1 MSETT
6 NDSSP
11 KLIEADTNMPTRL
24 ILDIGAADG
33 SMATKYHD
41 GRNFEGNEYYIGIDS
56 GYEEVVHDQPV
67 TEAHPQISL
76 HDRLSSQSRIADKK
90 HGEGRAQFLAA
101 KANALPFKSESI
113 QEITLGNFLGAPVR
127 PGVILDTLSEAHRVI
142 QEGGEL
148 VISENNTPLDP
159 ELAKLALL
167 ESGFIVKESY
177 GTSQDLDAYNEQVKK
192 RGVFVEFSY
201 SLAERYI
208 YIAQKASPK
217 ELEQERIR
225 LGGAVDKERLMTLL
239 MTVMYSIEFA
249 KEWLNF
255 VDDIPYLNKTTS
267 DSKGQGVTTEKKYSE
282 RVSPGIVN
290 LVGKAILDHIVA
302 RSTGKRPHK
311 D

>member
-6 NDSSP
+6 HNSSP
-11 KLIEADTNMPTRL
+11 KLIEVDTNRPTRL

-33 SMATKYHD
+33 SIATKYHD
-41 GRNFEGNEYYIGIDS
+41 GRNFEGDEYYIGIDG
-56 GYEEVVHDQPV
+56 GYEEIVPDQPV
-67 TEAHPQISL
+67 TDPDSRMSL

-90 HGEGRAQFLAA
+90 HGEGQAQFLAA
-101 KANALPFKSESI
+101 KANALPFKGGSI
-113 QEITLGNFLGAPVR
+113 DEVTLGNFLGAPVS
-127 PGVILDTLSEAHRVI
+127 PGIILDTLSEAHRVI
-142 QEGGEL
+142 REDGEL

-159 ELAKLALL
+159 ELTKLALL

-192 RGVFVEFSY
+192 RGVFVEFSF

-225 LGGAVDKERLMTLL
+225 LGSVVDKERLMTLL
-239 MTVMYSIEFA
+239 MTVMYSIEFT

-267 DSKGQGVTTEKKYSE
+267 GSKGYGANTEKRPSE
-282 RVSPGIVN
+282 KVSPGIVS
-290 LVGKAILDHIVA
+290 LVGRAILDRIITSNV
-302 RSTGKRPHK
+302 GKRPRK
-311 D
+311 G